1 MNKDKL
7 NLDPRAGIFLLFIL
21 NFTIFNVSKTSAL
34 FLLLLWSCIYAL
46 YNGFYKIS
54 IKFVI
59 VYLLFYGI
67 EFFVLPKLPSL
78 IAMSFAILLMY
89 ILKMLSVALFGY
101 TFVKTTTLYELI
113 SALRKMRFPESIIT
127 GLSITLRYFP
137 ALKEDYAKTRDA
149 MKLKNM
155 STIDKLNGL
164 IITTI
169 TRATLNIEEL
179 SQAAT
184 VRGIDNPVKRNSI
197 IELHFKRR
205 DLLVCVIS
213 FAFYALVYF
222 RY

>member
-34 FLLLLWSCIYAL
+34 FLLLLWSCIYAV

-54 IKFVI
+54 IKFI
-59 VYLLFYGI
+59 IAYLLFYGI

-78 IAMSFAILLMY
+78 IAVSFAILLMY
-89 ILKMLSVALFGY
+89 VLKMLSVALFGY
-101 TFVKTTTLYELI
+101 TFVKTTSLYELI
-113 SALRKMRFPESIIT
+113 SALRKMHFPESIIT

-137 ALKEDYAKTRDA
+137 ALKEDYAKTRDT
-149 MKLKNM
+149 MKLKKM

-169 TRATLNIEEL
+169 MRATLNIEEL

>member
-101 TFVKTTTLYELI
+101 TFVKTTSLYELI
-113 SALRKMRFPESIIT
+113 SALRKMRFLESIIT

>member
-101 TFVKTTTLYELI
+101 TFVKTTSLYELI

>member
-101 TFVKTTTLYELI
+101 TFVKTTSLYELI

-149 MKLKNM
+149 MKLKNI

>member
-7 NLDPRAGIFLLFIL
+7 NLDPRAGIFLLLVL
-21 NFTIFNVSKTSAL
+21 NFTIFNVSKTFAL
-34 FLLLLWSCIYAL
+34 FLLLLWSCVYAV
-46 YNGFYKIS
+46 YNGLYKIS
-54 IKFVI
+54 IKFV
-59 VYLLFYGI
+59 VAYLLFYGI

-78 IAMSFAILLMY
+78 IAMSFAILIMY

-101 TFVKTTTLYELI
+101 TFVKTTSLYELT
-113 SALRKMRFPESIIT
+113 SALRKMYFPESIIT

-137 ALKEDYAKTRDA
+137 TLKEDYAKTRDA

-155 STIDKLNGL
+155 SPIDKLNGL

-184 VRGIDNPVKRNSI
+184 VRGIDNPIKRKSI
-197 IELHFKRR
+197 IELHFKIR
-205 DLLVCVIS
+205 DLLVCVVS
-213 FAFYALVYF
+213 FTFYALVYL

>member
-101 TFVKTTTLYELI
+101 TFVKTTSLYELI

-213 FAFYALVYF
+213 FVFYALVYS

>member
-78 IAMSFAILLMY
+78 IAMSFAILIMY

-101 TFVKTTTLYELI
+101 TFVKTTSLYELI

>member
-34 FLLLLWSCIYAL
+34 LLLLLWSCIYAL

-101 TFVKTTTLYELI
+101 TFVKTTSLYELI

>member
-101 TFVKTTTLYELI
+101 TFVKTTSLYELI

-184 VRGIDNPVKRNSI
+184 VRCIDNPVKRNSI

>member
-101 TFVKTTTLYELI
+101 TFVKTTSLYELI

-205 DLLVCVIS
+205 DLIVCVIS

>member
-34 FLLLLWSCIYAL
+34 FLLLLWSCIYAV

-59 VYLLFYGI
+59 AYLLFYGI

-78 IAMSFAILLMY
+78 IAVSFAILLMY
-89 ILKMLSVALFGY
+89 VLKMLSVALFGY
-101 TFVKTTTLYELI
+101 TFVKTTSLYELI
-113 SALRKMRFPESIIT
+113 SALRKMHFPESIIT

-137 ALKEDYAKTRDA
+137 ALKEDYSKTRDT
-149 MKLKNM
+149 MKLKKM

-169 TRATLNIEEL
+169 MRATLNIEEL

>member
-101 TFVKTTTLYELI
+101 TFVKTTSLYELI

-213 FAFYALVYF
+213 FVFYALVYF